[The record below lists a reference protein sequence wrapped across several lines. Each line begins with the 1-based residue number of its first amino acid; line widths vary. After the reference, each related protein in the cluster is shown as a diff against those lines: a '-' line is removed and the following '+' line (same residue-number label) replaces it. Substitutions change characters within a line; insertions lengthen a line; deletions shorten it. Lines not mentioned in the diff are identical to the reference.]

1 MHKCYN
7 NQIRA
12 GLKTQ
17 AEIKS
22 VFIWDASTTGGG
34 LAWYATMP
42 APGSAPFQQL
52 WSTAR
57 FFHPRSLRWASPN
70 WTPSTPEVME
80 VGSVLPSWVTFRVNC
95 SPRVDEQNTE
105 HIPYK
110 VTPVYEVLQI
120 KTLQILSP
128 ASPLNTVQL
137 WRISL
142 KSWRWYHQ
150 QARGNE
156 SCETVGLAFN
166 ILLWGRKKP
175 CKYVILRKC

>member
-1 MHKCYN
+1 MLQQPNMGWSKDTGRDQIGVHMGCQYHRRRISLICHHASPRKCT
-7 NQIRA
+7 I
-12 GLKTQ
+12 L
-17 AEIKS
+17 
-22 VFIWDASTTGGG
+22 V
-34 LAWYATMP
+34 
-42 APGSAPFQQL
+42 PFQQL

-166 ILLWGRKKP
+166 ILLWGRKKT
-175 CKYVILRKC
+175 V